1 MIPTRDENE
10 RMQDALKDVLSP
22 AAIAAIAE
30 LLRSPVPVCDDEAVS
45 RQVRWF
51 QQRLVDMLGAEQ
63 QDRLRAELGI

>member
-22 AAIAAIAE
+22 EAIAVIAE
-30 LLRSPVPVCDDEAVS
+30 WLRSPIPYCDDDAVS

-51 QQRLVDMLGAEQ
+51 QQRLVDMLGEEQ
-63 QDRLRAELGI
+63 QDRLRAELGL